1 MTKSWR
7 GDEKCCVDCGTK
19 GAAENAILKSEEA
32 EEEDRDDEE
41 EVMTVAAVAFWR
53 WFCAQ
58 RGRRWAR
65 CMSPQSPLPCCA
77 RTWTES

>member
-19 GAAENAILKSEEA
+19 GAAENAIVTREEA
-32 EEEDRDDEE
+32 EEEDRDDDE
-41 EVMTVAAVAFWR
+41 EVMTVAAVAFRR

-58 RGRRWAR
+58 RG
-65 CMSPQSPLPCCA
+65 
-77 RTWTES
+77 